1 MKELLRGGVTEVT
14 RNFGKKALF
23 GAYRGFDVHI
33 VRSSQF
39 GGGEGFRFALQGT
52 GGQEFQPDNLVY
64 SFEEKFSLSGLFQR
78 IDNFLAKG
86 LDEAVEAQRENARR
100 DTAELDTVR
109 AALGKEFPQKNELAL
124 VRENHGAIIRELQR
138 MQDDAG
144 YVSAWELKTSLVE
157 EPTPRSVPQLMRC
170 S

>member
-1 MKELLRGGVTEVT
+1 MRIT
-14 RNFGKKALF
+14 
-23 GAYRGFDVHI
+23 
-33 VRSSQF
+33 
-39 GGGEGFRFALQGT
+39 
-52 GGQEFQPDNLVY
+52 
-64 SFEEKFSLSGLFQR
+64 LFQR

-109 AALGKEFPQKNELAL
+109 AALGKEFPQKDELAL

-144 YVSAWELKTSLVE
+144 YVSEWEPKTSLE
-157 EPTPRSVPQLMRC
+157 EPIPRSVSQLMRC

>member
-1 MKELLRGGVTEVT
+1 M
-14 RNFGKKALF
+14 
-23 GAYRGFDVHI
+23 HI